1 MPIRNMEEA
10 ISSNDII
17 KIKELLSDGIDPN
30 EKNAEGRPLI
40 FETQNLEIIDLFLN
54 YGLDPKI
61 TDAYG
66 FTMEDYSDDTLL
78 KEKLNTPLNAFIIN
92 PPKFIKYKASMKIQN
107 KRKKTRR
114 NQAEKS

>member
-1 MPIRNMEEA
+1 MEEA

-17 KIKELLSDGIDPN
+17 KIKELLIDGVDPN

-40 FETQNLEIIDLFLN
+40 FETQNLEIIDIFLN

-61 TDAYG
+61 MDNHG
-66 FTMEDYSDDTLL
+66 FTMEDYNDNPLL
-78 KEKLNTPLNAFIIN
+78 KEKLNTPLNSFTIN
-92 PPKFIKYKASMKIQN
+92 PPKFLRYKASMKSHN

-114 NQAEKS
+114 NQVEKSL